1 VKETSTDTWA
11 YEAKEGDLIRFMGR
25 MGIVL
30 GNWDGA
36 YNGDIK
42 IFTSEGVE
50 SVRAIDQLTIYKLYD
65 E

>member
-1 VKETSTDTWA
+1 
-11 YEAKEGDLIRFMGR
+11 MGR